1 MTLKNIVVHKIATA
15 EFHGRLSRTSSS
27 ITGVLR
33 MPGIIAHSTHIQVFE
48 VLFIV
53 TQIQYLTSRRRFFV
67 RRIAGTRF
75 VGTRDGIN
83 TWQRGIQFD
92 VLVHNMVKLLVI
104 AFHRGIQYTMNL
116 LCGFLIV
123 HVPAI
128 ATIVRQFVG
137 ILRVQ
142 RDIVHVVTRFA
153 KLHDE

>member
-1 MTLKNIVVHKIATA
+1 
-15 EFHGRLSRTSSS
+15 
-27 ITGVLR
+27 
-33 MPGIIAHSTHIQVFE
+33 MPGIIAYSAHVQVFE

-53 TQIQYLTSRRRFFV
+53 TQVQYLTCRRRFFV

-75 VGTRDGIN
+75 VGTRNGVN
-83 TWQRGIQFD
+83 TRQRRVQFD
-92 VLVHNMVKLLVI
+92 VLVHNMVKLLVV
-104 AFHRGIQYTMNL
+104 AFHRGIQYAMNL